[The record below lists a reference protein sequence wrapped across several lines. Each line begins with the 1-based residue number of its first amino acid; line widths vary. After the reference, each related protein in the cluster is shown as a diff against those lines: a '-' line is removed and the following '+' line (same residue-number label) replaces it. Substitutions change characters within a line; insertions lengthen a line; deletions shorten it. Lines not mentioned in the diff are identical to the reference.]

1 MYPDTAHFI
10 YELLQNAEDMH
21 ATVARFILSE
31 NAIEFEH
38 NGTKRSFNLADVDAI
53 TNIGN
58 NAEKRNDVTAIGKF
72 GIGFKAVFAYTDTP
86 EIHSGDYHFKI
97 EDVYV
102 PTKVKNMRTVDPDGI
117 EWTKFI
123 LPFNKANKSAS
134 EASSEKGKP
143 KSAKKNGE
151 DKLLQA
157 ITGAT
162 SNSTA
167 SKSSLSTYCINLSA
181 SITDLKAEP
190 IFGREQEFNEMLSIL

>member
-1 MYPDTAHFI
+1 MSFETFEELREARMRLKKAHEENNFEGFNKLLYELYPDTAHFI

-86 EIHSGDYHFKI
+86 EIHSGDYHLKLKMCMSPLKLKI
-97 EDVYV
+97 
-102 PTKVKNMRTVDPDGI
+102 
-117 EWTKFI
+117 
-123 LPFNKANKSAS
+123 
-134 EASSEKGKP
+134 
-143 KSAKKNGE
+143 
-151 DKLLQA
+151 
-157 ITGAT
+157 
-162 SNSTA
+162 
-167 SKSSLSTYCINLSA
+167 
-181 SITDLKAEP
+181 
-190 IFGREQEFNEMLSIL
+190 